1 MESNNGHRS
10 GLLTAG
16 GILSIISGAFEVVG
30 GGALVGL
37 MLSPAVRRALFNPIH
52 SGFFV
57 VGPASAASSTRLII
71 VGVSLLVLGAIA
83 IAGGVSATRRKSFGL
98 SLAAAICALPSVIF
112 GLSSL
117 MVIPGLLYLTSVIM
131 QLRLAGHIFCALP
144 SVVFG
149 TLAVIFVAL
158 GRREFGAKMG
168 SDGDRSGL
176 VTAGGILSIIVGT
189 FEVVGGGALVG
200 LMLSPAVR
208 RTLLPPS
215 ALALWPHLWPG
226 MTTWL
231 IGAGVPLLVLGII
244 SIVGG
249 VSATRRKSFG
259 LSLAAAICALP
270 SVIFGLSLAG
280 VIPALS
286 SLYSAITS
294 LGRGTAIFSTSPS
307 VILGILAVIFVALG
321 KREFGAKVAQN
332 ATSLTE
338 RSTVF
343 PARV

>member
-57 VGPASAASSTRLII
+57 VGPASPASSTRLII

-83 IAGGVSATRRKSFGL
+83 IA
-98 SLAAAICALPSVIF
+98 
-112 GLSSL
+112 
-117 MVIPGLLYLTSVIM
+117 
-131 QLRLAGHIFCALP
+131 
-144 SVVFG
+144 
-149 TLAVIFVAL
+149 
-158 GRREFGAKMG
+158 
-168 SDGDRSGL
+168 
-176 VTAGGILSIIVGT
+176 
-189 FEVVGGGALVG
+189 
-200 LMLSPAVR
+200 
-208 RTLLPPS
+208 
-215 ALALWPHLWPG
+215 
-226 MTTWL
+226 
-231 IGAGVPLLVLGII
+231 
-244 SIVGG
+244 GG